1 MEKAL
6 PPLSFFVT
14 IFVNLLP
21 LLPVVTSF
29 LNDPQP
35 NDFKIIVL
43 AAILLIT
50 FLSLCRYNGLFNY
63 MSIFLQSFENVN
75 PLSSRLTKWPN
86 TLKQFVGNFL
96 TNCLCVF
103 GPFVELSL
111 KGISIVFLEYIYL
124 TCICLTYH
132 MGIFSELIFLK
143 MRWKFQ
149 NYYLWSFSLKL
160 PPEKM
165 PYSILS
171 LLCL

>member
-14 IFVNLLP
+14 IFVNRLP
-21 LLPVVTSF
+21 LLSVVTSF

-35 NDFKIIVL
+35 NDFKIIVF

-103 GPFVELSL
+103 GPFVELAL

-143 MRWKFQ
+143 MR
-149 NYYLWSFSLKL
+149 
-160 PPEKM
+160 
-165 PYSILS
+165 
-171 LLCL
+171 

>member
-1 MEKAL
+1 MEKSL

-21 LLPVVTSF
+21 LLPAVTSF

-35 NDFKIIVL
+35 NNFKIIVL

-103 GPFVELSL
+103 GPFVELAL

-143 MRWKFQ
+143 MR
-149 NYYLWSFSLKL
+149 
-160 PPEKM
+160 
-165 PYSILS
+165 
-171 LLCL
+171 